1 MQCDQGD
8 NPLGARLIARV
19 SWRQRRQ
26 LLPHPGTL
34 LALQETRF
42 GRPRHCPDLYAN
54 ARVASQVEE
63 PRGVDVEAAV
73 GGHYDVA
80 PSILECPQ
88 RDCTLFSRLPTL
100 GRQQQHAY
108 AQDPSSDPPPR
119 QSVQEDVDSIEE
131 TEDSFGHSPL
141 LDRPDA
147 GRVNERIASLAAPKP
162 GRRTVAG

>member
-19 SWRQRRQ
+19 TRRQRHQ
-26 LLPHPGTL
+26 ILPHAGTF

-42 GRPRHCPDLYAN
+42 GSLRHCPDLYTN
-54 ARVASQVEE
+54 VRVVAQVEE
-63 PRGVDVEAAV
+63 PRGVDIEAAV

-100 GRQQQHAY
+100 GRQQQDAY
-108 AQDPSSDPPPR
+108 AQDPSSDPAPR
-119 QSVQEDVDSIEE
+119 QSVQEEVDSIEE

-147 GRVNERIASLAAPKP
+147 GRVNERIASLAAPNP
-162 GRRTVAG
+162 GRRTVV